1 MNETDAI
8 GFPRFDP
15 LLVARYH
22 AWTRLVGWFTFVL
35 GAATFVYWI
44 VGSQWLR
51 IGTPAINAMRAN
63 AALGFLLGG
72 LALVLQVP
80 SRSGWVR
87 GIARLCAA
95 AVFLIGVPTLLEYAR
110 VWHGSVDLLL
120 IADDIWPLP
129 GWHLGHVSLSSALGF
144 VLLGAALLL
153 IDSPV
158 RRVYPSQWLAA
169 AALFMAVL
177 PALGHVFGATA
188 DIGIER
194 GFQIGLHSVP
204 IFLVLASGGLV
215 ARADRGPM
223 QLAARRVPAGRLL
236 RRMLPVVV
244 LLPVAVGSLRLIGEQ
259 AGLYETRFGIAISA
273 WSNALI
279 LCAIIYWYATVLA
292 GEEDHRR
299 IAQGRAQ
306 STLNALQSPI
316 CVVDKNGMIVACN
329 RAWSET
335 GAAAGASAAAV
346 GIGANY
352 LDVCDRVIGPEGE
365 SARAVASGMRA
376 VLTHR
381 SDEFVLEYTCQ
392 AALAQS
398 WWRVRVTRYAVDNEQ
413 WLVVAHEDIT
423 TYRVQEQKILRLNRV
438 YAVLSGINGVIVRA
452 RERQQLFDE
461 ACRIAVEHGGFGVV
475 WIDVLDASAQEFSPR
490 AQAGADSAIL
500 LDNGRA
506 MHLDRSDE
514 RGLIARAFATGEHA
528 YCNDLASANGIDTPR
543 LRSAV
548 ALGYRSAIVLPL
560 LQEGAV
566 VATLTLLN
574 READYF
580 DEAELRLLDEL
591 AADISLALE
600 HIAKREYIE
609 HVAFHDTLTG
619 LPNTRLFTDRLQQRM
634 NNAGNGELAVAL
646 FDLENFT
653 WITETHGRACGDR
666 LLREI
671 ASRLSAAVPA
681 ECTVARVG
689 ADTFA
694 IGGVCEGEAASAA
707 ACTQLLARISEPL
720 AMNDKEIRIS
730 AHAGIAIFPRDAQ
743 DAETLFERA
752 EAALRQAKTTRQRCL
767 YFAPE
772 VNAQV
777 AERLLLEADLRLGLE
792 RGEFTVVYQPKID
805 LTSGE
810 VIGAEA
816 LLRWHHPQ
824 RGLMAPADFIGIAES
839 TGLIVGLGD
848 WVLHAVCE
856 QQAAW
861 LAAGVQV
868 VPVMINVSPVQI
880 AEGDMLDR
888 VQRALT
894 AHALETRHIE
904 LELTETAALHDSPAT
919 RATFA
924 ALRKLGVCLSLDD
937 FGTGYASLEQ
947 IRRFPIDYVKIDRA
961 FVANIPASA
970 ENGAI
975 VSAIIAMSH
984 ALQLRV
990 VAEGVET
997 DAQLAFLRRHDCDE
1011 MQGFY
1016 FSPPLDPAALEAM
1029 LRNGVRADLPV
1040 SAPEQRA
1047 TVLVVDDEMGVRS
1060 ALHRVLRRDGYRIL
1074 TAASGEAGLKL
1085 LATQRVQLVISD
1097 QRMPG
1102 MSGAEFLDAVNR
1114 HYPET
1119 VRIVLSGY
1127 TDLATVTEAVNR
1139 GAVFKF
1145 FTKPW
1150 NDDELREG
1158 VRQAIRLSRPAPV

>member
-1 MNETDAI
+1 M
-8 GFPRFDP
+8 
-15 LLVARYH
+15 
-22 AWTRLVGWFTFVL
+22 
-35 GAATFVYWI
+35 
-44 VGSQWLR
+44 
-51 IGTPAINAMRAN
+51 
-63 AALGFLLGG
+63 
-72 LALVLQVP
+72 
-80 SRSGWVR
+80 
-87 GIARLCAA
+87 
-95 AVFLIGVPTLLEYAR
+95 
-110 VWHGSVDLLL
+110 
-120 IADDIWPLP
+120 
-129 GWHLGHVSLSSALGF
+129 
-144 VLLGAALLL
+144 
-153 IDSPV
+153 
-158 RRVYPSQWLAA
+158 
-169 AALFMAVL
+169 
-177 PALGHVFGATA
+177 
-188 DIGIER
+188 
-194 GFQIGLHSVP
+194 
-204 IFLVLASGGLV
+204 
-215 ARADRGPM
+215 
-223 QLAARRVPAGRLL
+223 
-236 RRMLPVVV
+236 
-244 LLPVAVGSLRLIGEQ
+244 
-259 AGLYETRFGIAISA
+259 
-273 WSNALI
+273 
-279 LCAIIYWYATVLA
+279 
-292 GEEDHRR
+292 
-299 IAQGRAQ
+299 
-306 STLNALQSPI
+306 NALQSPI
-316 CVVDKNGMIVACN
+316 CVVDQNGTIVACN
-329 RAWSET
+329 HAWSET
-335 GAAAGASAAAV
+335 GVAAGASPGAV

-352 LDVCDRVIGPEGE
+352 LEVCDRVVGPEGE
-365 SARAVASGMRA
+365 SARAVAAGMRA

-381 SDEFVLEYTCQ
+381 SDEFALEYACQ
-392 AALAQS
+392 VAVAQS
-398 WWRVRVTRYAVDNEQ
+398 WWRIRVTRYAVDHEQ

-423 TYRVQEQKILRLNRV
+423 TYRLQEQKILRLNRV
-438 YAVLSGINGVIVRA
+438 YSVLSGINGVIVRA

-490 AQAGADSAIL
+490 AQAGEDSAIL
-500 LDNGRA
+500 LENGRA
-506 MHLDRSDE
+506 IRRDSSDE
-514 RGLIARAFATGEHA
+514 RGLIARAFASGEHA
-528 YCNDLASANGIDTPR
+528 YCNDLVCADGIDTPR
-543 LRSAV
+543 LRRAV
-548 ALGYRSAIVLPL
+548 ALGYRSAIVLSL
-560 LQEGAV
+560 RQEGAV

-591 AADISLALE
+591 AADISLALD

-609 HVAFHDTLTG
+609 HVAFHDTLTD

-634 NNAGNGELAVAL
+634 NNAGNGELELAVAL

-653 WITETHGRACGDR
+653 WINETHGRACGDR
-666 LLREI
+666 MLREI
-671 ASRLSAAVPA
+671 ASRLSAAVPE
-681 ECTVARVG
+681 ECTIARVG

-694 IGGVCEGEAASAA
+694 IGGVCESEAASAT
-707 ACTQLLARISEPL
+707 ACTQLLARIGEPL
-720 AMNDKEIRIS
+720 TMDGKEIRIS
-730 AHAGIAIFPRDAQ
+730 ANAGIAIYPRDAQ
-743 DAETLFERA
+743 DAEALYERA
-752 EAALRQAKTTRQRCL
+752 EAALRQAKATRQRCL

-772 VNAQV
+772 VNKQV
-777 AERLLLEADLRLGLE
+777 AERLVLEADLRLGLE
-792 RGEFTVVYQPKID
+792 RREFTVVYQPKID

-824 RGLMAPADFIGIAES
+824 RGTMAPSDFIGIAES
-839 TGLIVGLGD
+839 SGLIVALGD
-848 WVLHAVCE
+848 WVLHAVCA

-880 AEGDMLDR
+880 AEGDVLDR

-894 AHALETRHIE
+894 THALEARNIE
-904 LELTETAALHDSPAT
+904 LELTETAALHDSPAV

-924 ALRKLGVCLSLDD
+924 SLRKLGVCLSLDD

-970 ENGAI
+970 ESGAI

-997 DAQLAFLRRHDCDE
+997 DAQLAFLRKHDCDE

-1016 FSPPLDPAALEAM
+1016 FSPPLNPAAFEAM
-1029 LRNGVRADLPV
+1029 LRNGVRADLPE
-1040 SAPEQRA
+1040 STPEQRA
-1047 TVLVVDDEMGVRS
+1047 TVLVVDDEIGVRS

-1085 LATQRVQLVISD
+1085 LATQQVQLVISD

-1158 VRQAIRLSRPAPV
+1158 VRQAIRLSRTAPG